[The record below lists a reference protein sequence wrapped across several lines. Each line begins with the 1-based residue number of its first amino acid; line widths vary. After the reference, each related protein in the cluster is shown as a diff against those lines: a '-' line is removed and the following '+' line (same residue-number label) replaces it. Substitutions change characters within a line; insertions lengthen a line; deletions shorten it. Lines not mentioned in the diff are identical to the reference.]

1 MAVGRLNVPP
11 SVPRSTVAPSSHR
24 NACVSLAAVVLN
36 PTTCPRW
43 LIATAWLKL
52 PPKVPRSAL
61 VILTTLNCGPRTG
74 AGSRGSAQPA
84 RESATSRE
92 TTGASDAER
101 MGHHLF
107 EGDEREGT

>member
-11 SVPRSTVAPSSHR
+11 SVPRSTVAPSCHR

-43 LIATAWLKL
+43 LIATAWLRL

-61 VILTTLNCGPRTG
+61 VILTTLNCGPTTG
-74 AGSRGSAQPA
+74 AGSRGSAHA
-84 RESATSRE
+84 VRETATSRAPNC
-92 TTGASDAER
+92 ASEAER
-101 MGHHLF
+101 MGYHLF
-107 EGDEREGT
+107 EGD